1 MTWVTLHQISSKWQ
15 GQMDILFIKMIL
27 MHLIDK
33 DDKLSVNV
41 SEAVENIPNKG
52 KKQSLSVIVCQASIY
67 Q

>member
-1 MTWVTLHQISSKWQ
+1 M
-15 GQMDILFIKMIL
+15 
-27 MHLIDK
+27 IDK